1 MVGCVYRQVGL
12 KERTW
17 HASIHTSARKIFYEN
32 RRSDR
37 TRWKFN
43 SRRQVISGPRRATE
57 VAELNFGRAC
67 THGRPSRGPR
77 YTSHPLSPRIEYFH
91 ENAETTMFPVE
102 PFHISNSVQL
112 SGHHITFLNC
122 SPPFSLES
130 YELHLYAFFVCT
142 IDIKKRRKESR
153 MISEYL
159 SL

>member
-1 MVGCVYRQVGL
+1 MVGCVYRYVGL

-67 THGRPSRGPR
+67 TQGLEYLPEDLDIR
-77 YTSHPLSPRIEYFH
+77 RIRFR
-91 ENAETTMFPVE
+91 
-102 PFHISNSVQL
+102 
-112 SGHHITFLNC
+112 
-122 SPPFSLES
+122 LES
-130 YELHLYAFFVCT
+130 NIFMKMPKQRCSRSSLSIYRILFSYRDT
-142 IDIKKRRKESR
+142 I
-153 MISEYL
+153 
-159 SL
+159 